1 MLIIKLF
8 IIIMKTLKFSLF
20 SNYKLLIKNQVPV
33 NNIGINQGPLT
44 NMVSY
49 DWLKQN
55 IKCEI
60 RGYA

>member
-1 MLIIKLF
+1 
-8 IIIMKTLKFSLF
+8 MKTLKFSLF